1 MNQFTR
7 KTTPSG
13 DDAEKGHQNTPWIA
27 GLIFKMALMMIIIFA
42 AFFARVHL
50 NDKTEQRAR
59 EKALI
64 TKQIQERQTEIQSL
78 RIQIANLRRWDNI
91 NAKIREY
98 NLALR
103 SANPSQLRQMKRFD
117 ASVDTPSNF
126 NGDTRVADTSAGIP
140 GSENGSIH

>member
-13 DDAEKGHQNTPWIA
+13 DGAEKGRQNTPWIA

-50 NDKTEQRAR
+50 NDKTEQLAA
-59 EKALI
+59 EKSRI
-64 TKQIQERQTEIQSL
+64 SKQIRDRQTEIQTL
-78 RIQIANLRRWDNI
+78 KIQLAELKSWENI
-91 NAKIREY
+91 SSKIRQY

-103 SANPSQLRQMKRFD
+103 AVNPSQVRYMKRFD
-117 ASVDTPSNF
+117 GPVVVQSADS
-126 NGDTRVADTSAGIP
+126 DTRIADSSTG
-140 GSENGSIH
+140 GGML

>member
-1 MNQFTR
+1 MNQFTK
-7 KTTPSG
+7 KTSPSG
-13 DDAEKGHQNTPWIA
+13 DGAETGRQTSPWIA

-50 NDKTEQRAR
+50 NDKTEQLAR
-59 EKALI
+59 EKTLI

-78 RIQIANLRRWDNI
+78 RLEKEKLCSWENV

-117 ASVDTPSNF
+117 ASVETPSNYG
-126 NGDTRVADTSAGIP
+126 GDTRVADTSAGIP
-140 GSENGSIH
+140 GSENGTIH

>member
-13 DDAEKGHQNTPWIA
+13 DGAEKGRQNTPWIA

-50 NDKTEQRAR
+50 NDKTEQLAA
-59 EKALI
+59 EKSRI
-64 TKQIQERQTEIQSL
+64 SKQIRDRQTEIQTL
-78 RIQIANLRRWDNI
+78 KIQLAELKSWENI
-91 NAKIREY
+91 SSKIRQY

-103 SANPSQLRQMKRFD
+103 AVNPSQVRYMKRFD
-117 ASVDTPSNF
+117 GPVVVQPADS
-126 NGDTRVADTSAGIP
+126 DTRVADSSTG
-140 GSENGSIH
+140 GGML